1 MYCIDDG
8 DGDGDGDN
16 NNHIVSPSTE
26 QMHKQLWTLS
36 V

>member
-26 QMHKQLWTLS
+26 QMHKQL
-36 V
+36 